1 MKNTMTRNMKTKVI
15 AAAMALVAMT
25 STTTVVM
32 NSAVNTPC
40 ITASAADIETGL
52 NITSKMKITLDKDL
66 LTVHKI
72 TTKTLLKV
80 LGECWKPYGKFVVP
94 GLEVVLDTIIGGEK
108 DPTMEKLE
116 EISDKIDKLFD
127 KIDESEKTIINSIQT
142 ELGISDFYKSYVS
155 FKSKTEKMAR
165 TIKKISDNPSLS
177 NADKLAK
184 IASLAGN
191 YYEWDSK
198 FSEVFENLN
207 EFMNKA
213 SLSTGKN
220 IFETVYDHNCK
231 TSMFSGEAMDK
242 SKELCNL
249 IMQTYSAGC
258 TTILEVLGAQ
268 LYVNSLTD
276 ETKAT
281 IDKEY
286 MAHICQ
292 KPDDIMDETEDILTA
307 LIGNKTEEG
316 FEGKGAVAK
325 MMEKTFSRPRNIIV
339 NEGHGDPCDYLK
351 TTLFGKD
358 FKSIPSV
365 NEEKWNEKKRAGQQ
379 ADWFNENVT
388 NGQINGDLV
397 KAIAKYAAKH
407 GKTVRTLLNENG
419 FDTSNLPKN
428 CYIISCGAWGDST
441 FYMFAEHGWAYFK
454 GINIDDA
461 SGSEQQ
467 VKFWNV
473 GWNGQD
479 TPFGFIGEKWN
490 FAEAGSACR
499 FQCK

>member
-1 MKNTMTRNMKTKVI
+1 MM
-15 AAAMALVAMT
+15 
-25 STTTVVM
+25 
-32 NSAVNTPC
+32 
-40 ITASAADIETGL
+40 
-52 NITSKMKITLDKDL
+52 
-66 LTVHKI
+66 
-72 TTKTLLKV
+72 
-80 LGECWKPYGKFVVP
+80 
-94 GLEVVLDTIIGGEK
+94 
-108 DPTMEKLE
+108 E
-116 EISDKIDKLFD
+116 EI
-127 KIDESEKTIINSIQT
+127 
-142 ELGISDFYKSYVS
+142 
-155 FKSKTEKMAR
+155 
-165 TIKKISDNPSLS
+165 
-177 NADKLAK
+177 
-184 IASLAGN
+184 
-191 YYEWDSK
+191 
-198 FSEVFENLN
+198 LN
-207 EFMNKA
+207 
-213 SLSTGKN
+213 
-220 IFETVYDHNCK
+220 
-231 TSMFSGEAMDK
+231 
-242 SKELCNL
+242 
-249 IMQTYSAGC
+249 
-258 TTILEVLGAQ
+258 
-268 LYVNSLTD
+268 
-276 ETKAT
+276 
-281 IDKEY
+281 
-286 MAHICQ
+286 
-292 KPDDIMDETEDILTA
+292 
-307 LIGNKTEEG
+307 
-316 FEGKGAVAK
+316 
-325 MMEKTFSRPRNIIV
+325 RPRNIIV

>member
-15 AAAMALVAMT
+15 AAAMALMAMT

-32 NSAVNTPC
+32 NSAINTSG
-40 ITASAADIETGL
+40 ITASAAPS
-52 NITSKMKITLDKDL
+52 ITSQMQVNLDEDLMTAQKITSA
-66 LTVHKI
+66 TI
-72 TTKTLLKV
+72 LKV
-80 LGECWKPYGKFVVP
+80 LEECTKYGKFFSP
-94 GLEVVLDTIIGGEK
+94 AISVVLETFLGSDS

-116 EISDKIDKLFD
+116 EISDKVDKLFD
-127 KIDESEKTIINSIQT
+127 KIDESEKTVINAMET
-142 ELGISDFYKSYVS
+142 ALGSNNAYQS
-155 FKSKTEKMAR
+155 FVAFRNKTKKMADV
-165 TIKKISDNPSLS
+165 IKETMNDDEMS

-184 IASLAGN
+184 IGSLAGN
-191 YYEWDSK
+191 YYEWDIKFEEAFDNADSYFKKCGSYSK
-198 FSEVFENLN
+198 SVFE
-207 EFMNKA
+207 
-213 SLSTGKN
+213 T
-220 IFETVYDHNCK
+220 IYTHHCQ
-231 TSMFSGEAMDK
+231 TSMFSGEAIDK
-242 SKELCNL
+242 SKAAFNT

-268 LYVNSLTD
+268 LYVTQLSD
-276 ETKAT
+276 ETKAV

-286 MAHICQ
+286 MSHICQ
-292 KPDDIMDETEDILTA
+292 KSKDIMNKIDKVTTA
-307 LIGNKTEEG
+307 LLGNQTENG
-316 FEGKGAVAK
+316 FEGKGTIAK
-325 MMEKTFSRPRNIIV
+325 MMEEILNRPRNIIV

-388 NGQINGDLV
+388 NGQINGDV
-397 KAIAKYAAKH
+397 VRSIAKYAAKH

-490 FAEAGSACR
+490 FAETGSACR